1 VVDASVV
8 LKWFLPEAGN
18 LPADGVLEG
27 FLNGR
32 LTLHAPD
39 LMLIETASALWRR
52 SVVRKQIAPSDAKAI
67 YQDLL
72 TLPLNFYASERLAS
86 GAFAL
91 SIAHHHSV
99 YDAVYCALAIELDCE
114 LVTADETLVAK
125 LGKAL
130 PFIHHLSRIK
140 V

>member
-18 LPADGVLEG
+18 VAADRLLEG

-39 LMLIETASALWRR
+39 LMPIETASALWRR
-52 SVVRKQIAPSDAKAI
+52 SVVRKQLAPSDAKAI

-72 TLPLNFYASERLAS
+72 TLPLNLYTSEPLAS
-86 GAFAL
+86 AAFAL
-91 SIAHHHSV
+91 SIAHRHSA

-130 PFIHHLSRIK
+130 TFIQHLSRIE